1 MRSFLLAL
9 SLLVSKFAT
18 SQTKIQPYLN
28 LPDYENLIKL
38 KCFMGQNTERE
49 VPLTPLP
56 VSTGTNLETLLSMI
70 ERLEERRPEFPPEAV
85 ARYFLKR

>member
-1 MRSFLLAL
+1 
-9 SLLVSKFAT
+9 
-18 SQTKIQPYLN
+18 
-28 LPDYENLIKL
+28 
-38 KCFMGQNTERE
+38 MGQNTERE